1 MSGNYKRFL
10 QNKEKE
16 LRVNVP
22 CVDGVWNKEY
32 LHEYLVYLNYGG
44 INEYIEEFF
53 CQYLQ
58 SEMLCKLLLDFLLD
72 DYYDGSE
79 ALIGAVLVLCKMD
92 KSVIVKYKDS
102 VLSAQKNEVEWKR
115 PFKEPLDWLH

>member
-10 QNKEKE
+10 QDKEKE

-58 SEMLCKLLLDFLLD
+58 NEMLCKLLLDFLLD

-79 ALIGAVLVLCKMD
+79 ALIGAVLVLRKMD

-102 VLSAQKNEVEWKR
+102 VLSAQKNEVKWKR